1 MNLDEAG
8 LECRLLEAASHLDTR
23 EAQAECLTAAL
34 ERLSVVLN
42 WREPD
47 IEGRPEAFSIN

>member
-8 LECRLLEAASHLDTR
+8 LECRLLEAARHLDTR
-23 EAQAECLTAAL
+23 EAQAECLIAAL
-34 ERLSVVLN
+34 ERLAVVLN